1 MTSERNIE
9 IIFSYVQLI
18 FLGMISFLLKLYRF
32 TVEVETHESGGLSSL
47 LTFLPRYSLH
57 GNFTPTDLIISLF
70 PVGLCSKYS
79 KSHINM
85 FSDK

>member
-1 MTSERNIE
+1 MISEHNIE
-9 IIFSYVQLI
+9 IIFSYVQPI

-32 TVEVETHESGGLSSL
+32 TVEMEIHESGGLSSF

-70 PVGLCSKYS
+70 PVVFVQSIPKVT
-79 KSHINM
+79 
-85 FSDK
+85 